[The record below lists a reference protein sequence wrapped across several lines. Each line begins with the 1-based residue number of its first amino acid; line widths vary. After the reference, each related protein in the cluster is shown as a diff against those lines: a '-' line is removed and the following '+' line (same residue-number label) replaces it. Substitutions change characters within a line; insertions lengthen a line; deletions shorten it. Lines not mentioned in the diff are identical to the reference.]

1 MILAAVL
8 LFGVVLIGWFSP
20 RVLGRLTAGGI
31 SPGTAIA
38 WWLLTALGVLAGALG
53 AVLLLVLPD
62 HGPATAITRVLHDC
76 WAAVGHS
83 DLPGLDPVA
92 ATFAGAALVLAGTRL
107 TVASARRRKRG
118 IRLHRRHLD
127 VLRLS
132 GARPGPTLWLPED
145 RPIAYSLG
153 GRDGLIVA
161 SEGLAARLSRPE
173 LDAVLAHE
181 RAHLRGRH
189 HLLTASADVLGRAL
203 RFVPLMRELP
213 GAVRLLVEL
222 AADRAAAARHGSGT
236 VRSALLSIHAADGP
250 RRALGMAGGDT
261 EIRLRLLTSYA
272 IGRSRFPARAKAVA
286 GGTLAL
292 LAPPAFATGLLFATG
307 LVSCW

>member
-8 LFGVVLIGWFSP
+8 LFGVVVIGWFSP
-20 RVLGRLTAGGI
+20 RLLGRLTAGGI
-31 SPGTAIA
+31 SPGTALA
-38 WWLLTALGVLAGALG
+38 WWLLTALGVVAGTLG

-62 HGPATAITRVLHDC
+62 HGPAAAITRILHDC
-76 WAAVGHS
+76 WAAVGHG
-83 DLPGLDPVA
+83 DLPALDPVA
-92 ATFAGAALVLAGTRL
+92 GAFAGAALLIAAIRLA
-107 TVASARRRKRG
+107 VSSARRRKHSTL
-118 IRLHRRHLD
+118 LHRRHLD

-132 GARPGPTLWLPED
+132 GARPGPTLWLPDD

-153 GRDGLIVA
+153 GRHGLIVA
-161 SEGLAARLSRPE
+161 SEGLAACLSRRE
-173 LDAVLAHE
+173 LNAVLAHE

-189 HLLTASADVLGRAL
+189 HLLTASADVLGRTL

-213 GAVRLLVEL
+213 SAIRLLVEL
-222 AADRAAAARHGSGT
+222 AADRAAATWHGPEA
-236 VRSALLSIHAADGP
+236 VRSALVAIHATDGP

-261 EIRLRLLTSYA
+261 EIRLRLLAAYPTESP
-272 IGRSRFPARAKAVA
+272 RFPARAKAVA

-292 LAPPAFATGLLFATG
+292 LAPPAFTVELLFVAG

>member
-8 LFGVVLIGWFSP
+8 LFGVVVTGWFSP
-20 RVLGRLTAGGI
+20 RLLGRLTAGGI
-31 SPGTAIA
+31 SPGTALA
-38 WWLLTALGVLAGALG
+38 WWLLTAAGVLAATFG

-62 HGPATAITRVLHDC
+62 HGPAGTITRILHEC

-83 DLPGLDPVA
+83 GLPGLDPVA
-92 ATFAGAALVLAGTRL
+92 GTFAATALAIAAARLALST
-107 TVASARRRKRG
+107 ARRRKRSTL
-118 IRLHRRHLD
+118 LHRRHLD

-132 GARPGPTLWLPED
+132 GARPGPTLWLPDD

-161 SEGLAARLSRPE
+161 SQGLAGRLSSRE
-173 LDAVLAHE
+173 LAAVLAHE

-189 HLLTASADVLGRAL
+189 HFLAGCAETLGRTL

-222 AADRAAAARHGSGT
+222 AADRAAAAGHGPDT
-236 VRSALLSIHAADGP
+236 VRSALLSIQAADGDT
-250 RRALGMAGGDT
+250 AL
-261 EIRLRLLTSYA
+261 RLRWLARHPS
-272 IGRSRFPARAKAVA
+272 GPSRFPERVRAVA

-292 LAPPAFATGLLFATG
+292 FAPPVLTVGMMFTAG

>member
-8 LFGVVLIGWFSP
+8 LSGVVLIGWFSP

-92 ATFAGAALVLAGTRL
+92 ATFAGAAFVLAGVRL
-107 TVASARRRKRG
+107 AVASARRRKRG

-153 GRDGLIVA
+153 GLIVA

-261 EIRLRLLTSYA
+261 EIRLRLLTSYP
-272 IGRSRFPARAKAVA
+272 IGRFRFPARAKAVA

>member
-8 LFGVVLIGWFSP
+8 LFGVVVTGWFSP
-20 RVLGRLTAGGI
+20 RLLGRLTAGGI
-31 SPGTAIA
+31 TPGTALA
-38 WWLLTALGVLAGALG
+38 WWLLTAVGVLAGTLG

-62 HGPATAITRVLHDC
+62 HGPAGAITRILHEC

-83 DLPGLDPVA
+83 GLPGLDPVA
-92 ATFAGAALVLAGTRL
+92 GTFAAIALAIAAARLALST
-107 TVASARRRKRG
+107 ARRRKRSTL
-118 IRLHRRHLD
+118 LHRRHLD
-127 VLRLS
+127 VIRLS
-132 GARPGPTLWLPED
+132 GSRPGPTLWLPDD

-161 SEGLAARLSRPE
+161 SQGLAGRLSSRE
-173 LDAVLAHE
+173 LAAVLAHE

-189 HLLTASADVLGRAL
+189 HFLAGCAETLGRTL

-222 AADRAAAARHGSGT
+222 AADRAAAAGHGPDT
-236 VRSALLSIHAADGP
+236 VRSALLSIQAADGDT
-250 RRALGMAGGDT
+250 AL
-261 EIRLRLLTSYA
+261 RLRWLARHPS
-272 IGRSRFPARAKAVA
+272 GPSRFPERVRAVA

-292 LAPPAFATGLLFATG
+292 FAPPVLTVGVMFTAG

>member
-8 LFGVVLIGWFSP
+8 LLGVVVIGWYSP
-20 RVLGRLTAGGI
+20 RLLGRLTAGGI
-31 SPGTAIA
+31 SPGTALA
-38 WWLLTALGVLAGALG
+38 WWLLTALGVLVGTLG

-62 HGPATAITRVLHDC
+62 HGPAGAITRILHEC

-83 DLPGLDPVA
+83 GLPGLDP
-92 ATFAGAALVLAGTRL
+92 LAGTLAGTAVAIAVARL
-107 TVASARRRKRG
+107 AVTTARRRKRSTL
-118 IRLHRRHLD
+118 LHRRHLA

-132 GARPGPTLWLPED
+132 GARPGPTLWLPDD

-161 SEGLAARLSRPE
+161 SQGLAGRLSPRE

-189 HLLTASADVLGRAL
+189 HFLAGCAETLGRVL

-222 AADRAAAARHGSGT
+222 AADRAAAAGYGPET
-236 VRSALLSIHAADGP
+236 VRSALLSIHAAG
-250 RRALGMAGGDT
+250 GGDT
-261 EIRLRLLTSYA
+261 ALRLRWLARHASGPA
-272 IGRSRFPARAKAVA
+272 RFPERVRAIM
-286 GGTLAL
+286 GGALAL
-292 LAPPAFATGLLFATG
+292 FAAPVLTVGLMFTAG

>member
-8 LFGVVLIGWFSP
+8 LFGVVVIGWFSP
-20 RVLGRLTAGGI
+20 RLLGRLTAGGI
-31 SPGTAIA
+31 SPGTALA
-38 WWLLTALGVLAGALG
+38 WWFLTALGVLGGILG

-83 DLPGLDPVA
+83 DIPALDPVA
-92 ATFAGAALVLAGTRL
+92 GTFAAAALLIAAARLA
-107 TVASARRRKRG
+107 VASARRRKRST
-118 IRLHRRHLD
+118 RLHRRHLD

-132 GARPGPTLWLPED
+132 GARSEPTLWLPDD

-161 SEGLAARLSRPE
+161 SEGLAARLSRRE
-173 LDAVLAHE
+173 LNAVLAHE
-181 RAHLRGRH
+181 QAHLRGRH
-189 HLLTASADVLGRAL
+189 HLLTASADVLGRTL

-213 GAVRLLVEL
+213 SAIRLLVEL
-222 AADRAAAARHGSGT
+222 AADRAAATRHGPET
-236 VRSALLSIHAADGP
+236 VRSALLSIHSADGP

-261 EIRLRLLTSYA
+261 EIRLRVLASHTA
-272 IGRSRFPARAKAVA
+272 GPSRFPAWAKAVA
-286 GGTLAL
+286 GGTVAL
-292 LAPPAFATGLLFATG
+292 LAPPAFTVGLLFATG

>member
-8 LFGVVLIGWFSP
+8 LFGVVVTGWSSP
-20 RVLGRLTAGGI
+20 RLLSRLTAGRI
-31 SPGTAIA
+31 SPGTALA
-38 WWLLTALGVLAGALG
+38 WWLLTAAGVLAGTLG

-62 HGPATAITRVLHDC
+62 HGPAGAITRILHEC

-83 DLPGLDPVA
+83 GLPGLDPVA
-92 ATFAGAALVLAGTRL
+92 GTFAATALAIAAGRL
-107 TVASARRRKRG
+107 TLSSARRRKYSTL
-118 IRLHRRHLD
+118 LHRRHLD

-132 GARPGPTLWLPED
+132 GARPGPTLWLPDD

-161 SEGLAARLSRPE
+161 SQGLAGRLSSRE
-173 LDAVLAHE
+173 LAAVLAHE

-189 HLLTASADVLGRAL
+189 HFLAGCAETLGRTL

-222 AADRAAAARHGSGT
+222 AADRAAAAGHGPET
-236 VRSALLSIHAADGP
+236 VRSALLSIHAGD
-250 RRALGMAGGDT
+250 GDT
-261 EIRLRLLTSYA
+261 ALRLRRLA
-272 IGRSRFPARAKAVA
+272 RHPGGPSRFPDRVRAVV

-292 LAPPAFATGLLFATG
+292 FAPPVLTVCLMFTAGLL
-307 LVSCW
+307 SCW

>member
-8 LFGVVLIGWFSP
+8 LFGVAVIGWCSP
-20 RVLGRLTAGGI
+20 RLLGRLTAGGI
-31 SPGTAIA
+31 SPGTALA
-38 WWLLTALGVLAGALG
+38 WWLLTALGVLAGTLG

-62 HGPATAITRVLHDC
+62 HGPAAAITRFLHDC

-83 DLPGLDPVA
+83 GLPGLDPLVGG
-92 ATFAGAALVLAGTRL
+92 FAGAVVVIAATRL
-107 TVASARRRKRG
+107 TVTWAHRRKRSTL
-118 IRLHRRHLD
+118 LHRRHRD
-127 VLRLS
+127 ALRLT
-132 GARPGPTLWLPED
+132 GTRDERPIATLWVPDE

-161 SEGLAARLSRPE
+161 SRGLAGRLTSRE
-173 LDAVLAHE
+173 LNAVLEHE

-189 HLLTASADVLGRAL
+189 HLLAGCAETLGRTL

-222 AADRAAAARHGSGT
+222 AADRAAATGHGPET
-236 VRSALLSIHAADGP
+236 VRSALLSIHASE
-250 RRALGMAGGDT
+250 GGDT
-261 EIRLRLLTSYA
+261 ALRLRWLA
-272 IGRSRFPARAKAVA
+272 RHPCGPSRLPDRVRAVA

-292 LAPPAFATGLLFATG
+292 FAPPALTVGLMFTSGLL
-307 LVSCW
+307 SCW

>member
-1 MILAAVL
+1 MILAGVL
-8 LFGVVLIGWFSP
+8 LSGVVLIGWFSP

-31 SPGTAIA
+31 SPGTALA
-38 WWLLTALGVLAGALG
+38 WWLLTALGVLAGTLG
-53 AVLLLVLPD
+53 AFLLLVLPD

-83 DLPGLDPVA
+83 DLPGLDPVVG
-92 ATFAGAALVLAGTRL
+92 TFAGAALVIAAARLA
-107 TVASARRRKRG
+107 VASARRRKRSA
-118 IRLHRRHLD
+118 RLHRRHLD

-132 GARPGPTLWLPED
+132 GARSGPMLWLPDD

-161 SEGLAARLSRPE
+161 SEGLAARLSHRE
-173 LDAVLAHE
+173 LNAVLAHE
-181 RAHLRGRH
+181 KAHLRGRH
-189 HLLTASADVLGRAL
+189 HLLTASADVLGRTL

-213 GAVRLLVEL
+213 GAIRLLAEL
-222 AADRAAAARHGSGT
+222 AADRAAATRHGSET
-236 VRSALLSIHAADGP
+236 VRSALLSIHAADEP

-261 EIRLRLLTSYA
+261 EIRLRLLAAHTA
-272 IGRSRFPARAKAVA
+272 GASRFPAWAKAVA
-286 GGTLAL
+286 GGTVAL
-292 LAPPAFATGLLFATG
+292 LAPPAFTVGLLFATG

>member
-1 MILAAVL
+1 MILATVL
-8 LFGVVLIGWFSP
+8 LFGVVVTGWFSP
-20 RVLGRLTAGGI
+20 RLLGRLTAGGI
-31 SPGTAIA
+31 SPGTALA
-38 WWLLTALGVLAGALG
+38 WWLLTAVGVLAGTLG

-62 HGPATAITRVLHDC
+62 HGPAGAITRILHEC

-83 DLPGLDPVA
+83 GLPGLDPVA
-92 ATFAGAALVLAGTRL
+92 GTFAAIALAIAAARLALST
-107 TVASARRRKRG
+107 ARRRKRSTL
-118 IRLHRRHLD
+118 LHRRHLD
-127 VLRLS
+127 VIRLS
-132 GARPGPTLWLPED
+132 GSRPGPTLWLPDD

-161 SEGLAARLSRPE
+161 SQGLAGRLSSRE
-173 LDAVLAHE
+173 LAAVLAHE

-189 HLLTASADVLGRAL
+189 HFLAGCAETLGRTL

-222 AADRAAAARHGSGT
+222 AADRAAAAGHGPDT
-236 VRSALLSIHAADGP
+236 VRSALLSIQAADGDT
-250 RRALGMAGGDT
+250 AL
-261 EIRLRLLTSYA
+261 RLRWLARHPS
-272 IGRSRFPARAKAVA
+272 GPSRFPERVRAVA

-292 LAPPAFATGLLFATG
+292 FAPPVLTVGVMFTAG